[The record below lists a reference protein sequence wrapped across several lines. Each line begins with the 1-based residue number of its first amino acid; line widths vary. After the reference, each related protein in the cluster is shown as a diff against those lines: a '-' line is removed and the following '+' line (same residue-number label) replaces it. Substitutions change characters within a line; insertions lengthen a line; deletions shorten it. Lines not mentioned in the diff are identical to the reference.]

1 MGYRGQSGGGSHRG
15 AGQKFQRTQHD
26 KAKRKE
32 QKSRS
37 SGKQSLEEAPELST
51 AELAEKTVGSLGK
64 LGTQIFALS
73 PFSQYYDDWLVSLR
87 QVVAQFE
94 SDPAVAAD
102 EAFAKERLQVFTD
115 VERALSELRLKE
127 AQMEQTA
134 RTLSETNHLLVDA
147 DAENAH
153 QTHKLSA
160 KRNSDI
166 ERLTK
171 NMHDIEEELEKV
183 RQMRTSF
190 FGFTKKAK
198 AKKEAE
204 ANQKLTAAK
213 AELEVAVQ
221 NFDVEQE
228 KLHDEYEKKKQGL
241 MEKVRELE
249 KQIANIESDSSAEV
263 RQATCNMLAN
273 AVKASLQRKP
283 VPEKQ

>member
-1 MGYRGQSGGGSHRG
+1 MGYRGQTGGGSHRG
-15 AGQKFQRTQHD
+15 SGQKFQRTQHD

-37 SGKQSLEEAPELST
+37 NSRQSLEETPELST
-51 AELAEKTVGSLGK
+51 EELAEKTFGSLNK

-87 QVVAQFE
+87 QVVAEFE

-102 EAFAKERLQVFTD
+102 EAFAKERLQTFTD
-115 VERALSELRLKE
+115 VERALAELRLKE

-134 RTLSETNHLLVDA
+134 RTLSDTNHLLVDA
-147 DAENAH
+147 DAEYAH
-153 QTHKLSA
+153 QTHELSA
-160 KRNSDI
+160 KRNGDI

-171 NMHDIEEELEKV
+171 NTHGFEEELDRV
-183 RQMRTSF
+183 RKMRTSF

-198 AKKEAE
+198 TKKEAE

-241 MEKVRELE
+241 MEKIRELE

-263 RQATCNMLAN
+263 RQATCNTLTSV
-273 AVKASLQRKP
+273 VKASLQRKP

>member
-1 MGYRGQSGGGSHRG
+1 MGFRGQSGGGSHRG

-87 QVVAQFE
+87 QVIAEFE

-115 VERALSELRLKE
+115 VERALAELRLKE
-127 AQMEQTA
+127 DQMEQTS
-134 RTLSETNHLLVDA
+134 RTLSDTNHLLVDA
-147 DAENAH
+147 DAEYAH
-153 QTHKLSA
+153 QTHELSA
-160 KRNSDI
+160 KRDSDI
-166 ERLTK
+166 ERLTN
-171 NMHDIEEELEKV
+171 NMHDLEEELEKV

-198 AKKEAE
+198 SIKEAE

-228 KLHDEYEKKKQGL
+228 KLHDEYEKKKQEL

-249 KQIANIESDSSAEV
+249 KQIANIESDSSTEV
-263 RQATCNMLAN
+263 RKATCDTLAD

-283 VPEKQ
+283 VSEKQ

>member
-1 MGYRGQSGGGSHRG
+1 MGFRGQSGGGSHRG

-26 KAKRKE
+26 KAKRRE
-32 QKSRS
+32 QKSKS
-37 SGKQSLEEAPELST
+37 SGKQLFEEATEFST
-51 AELAEKTVGSLGK
+51 GELAEKTIGSLGK
-64 LGTQIFALS
+64 LGAQIFALS

-87 QVVAQFE
+87 QVVARFE

-102 EAFAKERLQVFTD
+102 EAFAKERLQAFTD
-115 VERALSELRLKE
+115 VERVLAELRLKE
-127 AQMEQTA
+127 TQMEQTA

-147 DAENAH
+147 DAEYAH
-153 QTHKLSA
+153 QTHELSA

-166 ERLTK
+166 ERFTK
-171 NMHDIEEELEKV
+171 NMHDLEEELEKV
-183 RQMRTSF
+183 RQMRTRF

-241 MEKVRELE
+241 IEKVRELE
-249 KQIANIESDSSAEV
+249 RQIANIESDSSTEV
-263 RQATCNMLAN
+263 RQATCNTLAD
-273 AVKASLQRKP
+273 AVKASLKRKP
-283 VPEKQ
+283 ISEKP